1 MNADLLILGQR
12 HFADDEHRLTVL
24 SAQGHVVHAEVYVAW
39 IPNANVLRGC
49 GRIERMGKFGS
60 APRTNQS
67 QKHSLEK
74 ATTNLG
80 HIESSKSPN
89 ALRFLLLSDLYV
101 RSFRKVG
108 VSASEEYMSQ
118 VRGNW
123 LNAGNTQVLINHKL
137 LFECIKIQETSGK
150 VRFVYVQT
158 SGVKMFV
165 FYVHTRLLESSSSKA
180 WTVLDW

>member
-39 IPNANVLRGC
+39 MPNGNVLRGC
-49 GRIERMGKFGS
+49 GRLERMGKFGS

-80 HIESSKSPN
+80 HMNESSKSPN
-89 ALRFLLLSDLYV
+89 ALLGFLLLSDLYV

-137 LFECIKIQETSGK
+137 LFECIKSKKFQEK
-150 VRFVYVQT
+150 YDLF
-158 SGVKMFV
+158 MFRPQV
-165 FYVHTRLLESSSSKA
+165 
-180 WTVLDW
+180 